1 MDIDANCGAMQEDR
15 DEFENKVFEV
25 LFGIDARPI
34 QCLTKKKNLNSAQ
47 SYRLLQ
53 RSRTLQTEYFTVE
66 QYKDYGYEPM
76 PRVFSYEDAKDALEE
91 ASKSLQ
97 LLHMI
102 KEHFACPSEEE
113 DTEENWKMRE
123 LIDRLTRELN

>member
-1 MDIDANCGAMQEDR
+1 MALSGKDRDQLLTILQEER
-15 DEFENKVFEV
+15 DEFEEQVFEM
-25 LFGIDARPI
+25 LFGADARP
-34 QCLTKKKNLNSAQ
+34 TK
-47 SYRLLQ
+47 
-53 RSRTLQTEYFTVE
+53 TVE
-66 QYKDYGYEPM
+66 EYGEAI
-76 PRVFSYEDAKDALEE
+76 PRVFSYEDARDALEE

>member
-15 DEFENKVFEV
+15 DE
-25 LFGIDARPI
+25 
-34 QCLTKKKNLNSAQ
+34 
-47 SYRLLQ
+47 
-53 RSRTLQTEYFTVE
+53 
-66 QYKDYGYEPM
+66 
-76 PRVFSYEDAKDALEE
+76 EE

>member
-1 MDIDANCGAMQEDR
+1 MDIDANYGAMQEDR

-34 QCLTKKKNLNSAQ
+34 Q
-47 SYRLLQ
+47 
-53 RSRTLQTEYFTVE
+53 TVE
-66 QYKDYGYEPM
+66 EYEDYGYEPM

-113 DTEENWKMRE
+113 DAEENWKMRE